1 MLEKAKELLIAE
13 ISEVSELSLRE
24 IEHRIAQTL
33 HLCFKS
39 LKQNVEI

>member
-1 MLEKAKELLIAE
+1 MLEKVKELLIAE

-24 IEHRIAQTL
+24 IEQRIAHILT
-33 HLCFKS
+33 LCFKS

>member
-13 ISEVSELSLRE
+13 ISEVSDLSLPA
-24 IEHRIAQTL
+24 IERRIADTL
-33 HLCFKS
+33 HFCFKT